1 MTESYNDS
9 VCDDFM
15 LDNDERRKSMFATN
29 VALLELNSVFSLTAT
44 FQNVPV
50 VYAILRTPTLHN
62 PPNILLCSLAF
73 TDLFVGCMVQP
84 LSIAHTAVLIS
95 GKPFSCTLWRAKE
108 TLLLLFMYVS
118 MVTLVTISTERWLA
132 LHYHLRYHQIVT
144 VRRTLLVIAI
154 TWFSSTTSII
164 AWPLGLDFRP
174 FTALG
179 LAVITIAAIVLVFM
193 YVRIFLILRR
203 HRSLIENQAKLHPPS
218 VNIRKHR
225 KSSATMFYVV
235 VLFFIFYSPTFYA
248 MIKFLD
254 STRKVFSVDQTVLWE
269 VAKTAALIN
278 SSANPLMY
286 YWRMREIRRAVR
298 SLFSHSSVLR
308 IHVGDATTPASG
320 SRENEWKGR
329 TDQRQSSF
337 SVKRSSQG
345 NVSQSNVV
353 ITKARS
359 DMHQDHRTESTKVEV
374 GEKKLFLMPRFLE
387 PGPSFQTE

>member
-1 MTESYNDS
+1 MTESYNGS
-9 VCDDFM
+9 VCAFM

-29 VALLELNSVFSLTAT
+29 VALLVLNSVFALTAT

-50 VYAILRTPTLHN
+50 VYAIFRTPTLHN

-95 GKPFSCTLWRAKE
+95 GKPFSCAMWRAKE
-108 TLLLLFMYVS
+108 ILLLLFMYVS

-132 LHYHLRYHQIVT
+132 LHYHLRYQQIVT
-144 VRRTLLVIAI
+144 VRRTLLTISIA
-154 TWFSSTTSII
+154 WFSSTTSII
-164 AWPLGLDFRP
+164 AWPLGLDFRA

-203 HRSLIENQAKLHPPS
+203 HRSLIENQVKLHPPS

-225 KSSATMFYVV
+225 KSSATMLYVV
-235 VLFFIFYSPTFYA
+235 VLFFLFYSPTFYA
-248 MIKFLD
+248 MINFLD
-254 STRKVFSVDQTVLWE
+254 STPEVFSVEHTVLWE
-269 VAKTAALIN
+269 VAKTTALIN

-298 SLFSHSSVLR
+298 SVFSHSSVLR
-308 IHVGDATTPASG
+308 IHVGDGTIPASG
-320 SRENEWKGR
+320 SGENEWKSR
-329 TDQRQSSF
+329 TDQRQGSF
-337 SVKRSSQG
+337 SVKRISQG
-345 NVSQSNVV
+345 SVSQSNVA
-353 ITKARS
+353 ISKARS
-359 DMHQDHRTESTKVEV
+359 NMHQDHRTETTKVEV

-387 PGPSFQTE
+387 PGPSFQK

>member
-1 MTESYNDS
+1 MTESYNGS
-9 VCDDFM
+9 VCAFM

-29 VALLELNSVFSLTAT
+29 VALLVLNSVFALTAT

-50 VYAILRTPTLHN
+50 VYAIFRTPTLHN

-95 GKPFSCTLWRAKE
+95 GKPFSCAMWRAKE
-108 TLLLLFMYVS
+108 ILLLLFMYVS

-132 LHYHLRYHQIVT
+132 LHYHLRYQQIVT
-144 VRRTLLVIAI
+144 VRRTLLTISIA
-154 TWFSSTTSII
+154 WFSSTTSII
-164 AWPLGLDFRP
+164 AWPLGLDFRA

-203 HRSLIENQAKLHPPS
+203 HRSLIENQVKLHPPS

-225 KSSATMFYVV
+225 KSSATMLYVV
-235 VLFFIFYSPTFYA
+235 VLFFLFYSPTFYA
-248 MIKFLD
+248 MINFLD
-254 STRKVFSVDQTVLWE
+254 STPEVFSVEHTVLWE
-269 VAKTAALIN
+269 VAKTTALIN

-298 SLFSHSSVLR
+298 SVFSHSSVLR
-308 IHVGDATTPASG
+308 IHVGDGTIPASG
-320 SRENEWKGR
+320 SGENEWKSR
-329 TDQRQSSF
+329 TDQRQGSF
-337 SVKRSSQG
+337 SVKRISQG
-345 NVSQSNVV
+345 SVSQSNVV
-353 ITKARS
+353 ISKARS
-359 DMHQDHRTESTKVEV
+359 NMHQDHRTETTKVEV

-387 PGPSFQTE
+387 PGPSFQK

>member
-1 MTESYNDS
+1 MTESYNGS
-9 VCDDFM
+9 VCAFM

-29 VALLELNSVFSLTAT
+29 VALLVLNSVFALTAT

-50 VYAILRTPTLHN
+50 VYAIFRTPTLHN

-95 GKPFSCTLWRAKE
+95 GKPFSCAMWRAKE
-108 TLLLLFMYVS
+108 ILLLLFMYVS

-132 LHYHLRYHQIVT
+132 LHYHLRYQQIVT
-144 VRRTLLVIAI
+144 VRRTLLIISIA
-154 TWFSSTTSII
+154 WFSSTTSII
-164 AWPLGLDFRP
+164 AWPLGLDFRA

-203 HRSLIENQAKLHPPS
+203 HRSLIENQVKLHPPS

-225 KSSATMFYVV
+225 KSSATMLYVV

-248 MIKFLD
+248 MINFLD
-254 STRKVFSVDQTVLWE
+254 STPEVFSVEHTVLWE
-269 VAKTAALIN
+269 VAKTTALIN

-298 SLFSHSSVLR
+298 SVFSHSSVLR
-308 IHVGDATTPASG
+308 IHVGDGTIPASG
-320 SRENEWKGR
+320 SGENEWKSR
-329 TDQRQSSF
+329 TDQRQGSF
-337 SVKRSSQG
+337 SVKRISQG
-345 NVSQSNVV
+345 SVSQSNVV
-353 ITKARS
+353 ISKARS
-359 DMHQDHRTESTKVEV
+359 NMHQDHRTETTKVEV

-387 PGPSFQTE
+387 PGPSFQK

>member
-1 MTESYNDS
+1 
-9 VCDDFM
+9 
-15 LDNDERRKSMFATN
+15 
-29 VALLELNSVFSLTAT
+29 
-44 FQNVPV
+44 
-50 VYAILRTPTLHN
+50 
-62 PPNILLCSLAF
+62 
-73 TDLFVGCMVQP
+73 
-84 LSIAHTAVLIS
+84 
-95 GKPFSCTLWRAKE
+95 
-108 TLLLLFMYVS
+108 
-118 MVTLVTISTERWLA
+118 
-132 LHYHLRYHQIVT
+132 
-144 VRRTLLVIAI
+144 
-154 TWFSSTTSII
+154 
-164 AWPLGLDFRP
+164 
-174 FTALG
+174 
-179 LAVITIAAIVLVFM
+179 
-193 YVRIFLILRR
+193 
-203 HRSLIENQAKLHPPS
+203 
-218 VNIRKHR
+218 
-225 KSSATMFYVV
+225 MFYVV
-235 VLFFIFYSPTFYA
+235 VLFFIFYSPTFYS

-298 SLFSHSSVLR
+298 SVFSHSSVLR

>member
-1 MTESYNDS
+1 MTESYNGS
-9 VCDDFM
+9 VCAFM

-29 VALLELNSVFSLTAT
+29 VALLVLNSVFALTAT

-50 VYAILRTPTLHN
+50 VYAIFRTPTLHN

-95 GKPFSCTLWRAKE
+95 GKPFSCAMWRAKE
-108 TLLLLFMYVS
+108 ILLLLFMYVS

-132 LHYHLRYHQIVT
+132 LHYHLRYQQIVT
-144 VRRTLLVIAI
+144 VRRTLLTISIA
-154 TWFSSTTSII
+154 WFSSTTSII
-164 AWPLGLDFRP
+164 AWPLGLDFRA

-203 HRSLIENQAKLHPPS
+203 HRSLIENQVKLHPPS

-225 KSSATMFYVV
+225 KSSATMLYVV

-248 MIKFLD
+248 MINFLD
-254 STRKVFSVDQTVLWE
+254 STPEVFSVEHTVLWE
-269 VAKTAALIN
+269 VAKTTALIN

-298 SLFSHSSVLR
+298 SVFSHSSVLR
-308 IHVGDATTPASG
+308 IHVGDGTIPASG
-320 SRENEWKGR
+320 SGENEWKSR
-329 TDQRQSSF
+329 TDQRQGSF
-337 SVKRSSQG
+337 SVKRISQG
-345 NVSQSNVV
+345 SVSQSNVV
-353 ITKARS
+353 ISKARS
-359 DMHQDHRTESTKVEV
+359 NMHQDHRTETTKVEV

-387 PGPSFQTE
+387 PGPSFQK

>member
-1 MTESYNDS
+1 MTESYNGS
-9 VCDDFM
+9 VCAFM

-29 VALLELNSVFSLTAT
+29 VALLVLNSVFALTAT

-50 VYAILRTPTLHN
+50 VYAIFRTPTLHN

-84 LSIAHTAVLIS
+84 LSIAHTTVLIS
-95 GKPFSCTLWRAKE
+95 GKPFSCAMWRAKE
-108 TLLLLFMYVS
+108 ILLLLFMYVS

-132 LHYHLRYHQIVT
+132 LHYHLRYQQIVT
-144 VRRTLLVIAI
+144 VRRTLLIISIA
-154 TWFSSTTSII
+154 WFSSTTSII
-164 AWPLGLDFRP
+164 AWPLGLDFRA

-203 HRSLIENQAKLHPPS
+203 HRSLIENQVKLHPPS

-225 KSSATMFYVV
+225 KSSATMLYVV

-248 MIKFLD
+248 MINFLD
-254 STRKVFSVDQTVLWE
+254 STPEVFSVEHTVLWE
-269 VAKTAALIN
+269 VAKTTALIN

-298 SLFSHSSVLR
+298 SVFSHSSVLR
-308 IHVGDATTPASG
+308 IHVGDGTIPASG
-320 SRENEWKGR
+320 SGENEWKSR
-329 TDQRQSSF
+329 TDQRQGSF
-337 SVKRSSQG
+337 SVKRISQG
-345 NVSQSNVV
+345 SVSQSNVV
-353 ITKARS
+353 ISKARS
-359 DMHQDHRTESTKVEV
+359 NMHQDHRTETTKVEV

-387 PGPSFQTE
+387 PGPSFQK

>member
-1 MTESYNDS
+1 MTESYNGS
-9 VCDDFM
+9 VCAFM

-29 VALLELNSVFSLTAT
+29 VALLVLNSVFALTAT

-50 VYAILRTPTLHN
+50 VYAIFRTPTLHN

-84 LSIAHTAVLIS
+84 LSIAHTTVLIS
-95 GKPFSCTLWRAKE
+95 GKPFSCAMWRAKE
-108 TLLLLFMYVS
+108 ILLLLFMYVS

-132 LHYHLRYHQIVT
+132 LHYHLRYQQIVT
-144 VRRTLLVIAI
+144 VRRTLLTISIA
-154 TWFSSTTSII
+154 WFSSTTSII
-164 AWPLGLDFRP
+164 AWPLGLDFRA

-203 HRSLIENQAKLHPPS
+203 HRSLIENQVKLHPPS

-225 KSSATMFYVV
+225 KSSATMLYVV

-248 MIKFLD
+248 MINFLD
-254 STRKVFSVDQTVLWE
+254 STPEVFSVEHTVLWE
-269 VAKTAALIN
+269 VAKTTALIN

-298 SLFSHSSVLR
+298 SVFSHSSVLR
-308 IHVGDATTPASG
+308 IHVGDGTIPASG
-320 SRENEWKGR
+320 SGENEWKSR
-329 TDQRQSSF
+329 TDQRQGSF
-337 SVKRSSQG
+337 SVKRISQG
-345 NVSQSNVV
+345 SVSQSNVV
-353 ITKARS
+353 ISKARS
-359 DMHQDHRTESTKVEV
+359 NMHQDHRTETTKVEV

-387 PGPSFQTE
+387 PGPSFQK

>member
-1 MTESYNDS
+1 MTESYNGS
-9 VCDDFM
+9 VCAFM

-29 VALLELNSVFSLTAT
+29 VALLVLNSDFALTAT

-50 VYAILRTPTLHN
+50 VYAIFRTPTLHN

-95 GKPFSCTLWRAKE
+95 GKPFSCTMWRAKE
-108 TLLLLFMYVS
+108 ILLLLFMYVS

-132 LHYHLRYHQIVT
+132 LHYHLRYRQIVT
-144 VRRTLLVIAI
+144 VRRTLLIIAI
-154 TWFSSTTSII
+154 AWFSSTTSII
-164 AWPLGLDFRP
+164 AWPLGLDFRA

-179 LAVITIAAIVLVFM
+179 LAVITIASIVLVFM

-203 HRSLIENQAKLHPPS
+203 HRSLIENQAKLHPPA

-225 KSSATMFYVV
+225 KSSATMLYVV

-248 MIKFLD
+248 MINFLD
-254 STRKVFSVDQTVLWE
+254 STPEVFSVEHTVLWE
-269 VAKTAALIN
+269 VAKTTALIN

-298 SLFSHSSVLR
+298 SVFSHSSVLR
-308 IHVGDATTPASG
+308 IHVGDGTTPASG
-320 SRENEWKGR
+320 SRENEWRSR
-329 TDQRQSSF
+329 TDQRQGSF
-337 SVKRSSQG
+337 SVKRISQG
-345 NVSQSNVV
+345 SVSQSNVV
-353 ITKARS
+353 ISKARS
-359 DMHQDHRTESTKVEV
+359 NMHQDHRTETTKVEV

-387 PGPSFQTE
+387 PGPSFQK

>member
-1 MTESYNDS
+1 MTESYNGS
-9 VCDDFM
+9 VCAFM

-29 VALLELNSVFSLTAT
+29 VALLVLNSVFALTAT

-50 VYAILRTPTLHN
+50 VYAIFRTPTLHN

-95 GKPFSCTLWRAKE
+95 GKPFSCAMWRAKE
-108 TLLLLFMYVS
+108 ILLLLFMYVS

-132 LHYHLRYHQIVT
+132 LHYHLRYQQIVT
-144 VRRTLLVIAI
+144 VRRTLLIISIA
-154 TWFSSTTSII
+154 WFSSTTSII
-164 AWPLGLDFRP
+164 AWPLGLDFRA

-203 HRSLIENQAKLHPPS
+203 HRSLIENQVKLHPPS

-225 KSSATMFYVV
+225 KSSATMLYVV
-235 VLFFIFYSPTFYA
+235 VLFFLFYSPTFYA
-248 MIKFLD
+248 MINFLD
-254 STRKVFSVDQTVLWE
+254 STPEVFSVEHTVLWE
-269 VAKTAALIN
+269 VAKTTALIN

-298 SLFSHSSVLR
+298 SVFSHSSVLR
-308 IHVGDATTPASG
+308 IHVGDGTIPASG
-320 SRENEWKGR
+320 SGENEWKSR
-329 TDQRQSSF
+329 TDQRQGSF
-337 SVKRSSQG
+337 SVKRISQG
-345 NVSQSNVV
+345 SVSQSNVV
-353 ITKARS
+353 ISKARS
-359 DMHQDHRTESTKVEV
+359 NMHQDHRTETTKVEV

-387 PGPSFQTE
+387 PGPSFQK